1 MFLIMIPSSTID
13 VNLRILK
20 NYQALKNVSVKNIFQ
35 FLKLFYILLLSF

>member
-1 MFLIMIPSSTID
+1 MIPSSTID